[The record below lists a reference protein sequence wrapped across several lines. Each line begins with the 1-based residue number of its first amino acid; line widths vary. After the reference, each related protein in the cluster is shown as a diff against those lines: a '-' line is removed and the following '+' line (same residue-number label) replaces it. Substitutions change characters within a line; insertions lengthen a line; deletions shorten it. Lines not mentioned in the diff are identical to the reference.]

1 MQAAIDRTKYLSDAE
16 VRQLRTVTEAASITD
31 LQHGRRQGVVTWAL
45 VNVALLT
52 GLRVSEIARIMC
64 GDIDAKRGFI
74 NVHRAKRRS
83 KIEEPLAIPKE
94 LVSHLREFVAWKKVV
109 DEAIDAEA
117 PLFSGERGALHVEGL
132 QRIWKRAIARA
143 GLPRYSIHAARHTMA
158 VHLLSRTKN
167 LRQVQKQLGHADP
180 GTTASMYADVRFD
193 EMQAGVTDLYSAT
206 DGGS

>member
-1 MQAAIDRTKYLSDAE
+1 MPAAIDRTKYMSESE
-16 VRQLRTVTEAASITD
+16 VRQLRTVSEAASITD
-31 LQHGRRQGVVTWAL
+31 LQHGRRQGVVTWAV

-52 GLRVSEIARIMC
+52 GLRVSEIARIRC

-74 NVHRAKRRS
+74 NVHRSKRRN
-83 KIEEPLAIPKE
+83 KVQEPLAIPKE
-94 LVSHLREFVAWKKVV
+94 LVLHLREFVVWKKVV
-109 DEAIDAEA
+109 DEATDAEA
-117 PLFSGERGALHVEGL
+117 PLFSGERGALQVEGL
-132 QRIWKRAIARA
+132 QRIWKRAVAHA

-193 EMQAGVTDLYSAT
+193 EMQAGVTDLYSTA
-206 DGGS
+206 DGA